1 MTPIDLA
8 REAAA
13 LDAIQLSESQSCLF
27 ELIVLGALAPL
38 HGFDGDCPLLT
49 NRPFAPGTRVA
60 LRDGFNVR
68 LGVLTVA
75 SCEAAGAE
83 FALRGPVEAIERPR
97 WRGFEALRLTPTEL
111 RDRTREC
118 VAWVPSPWPTIEEAW
133 RAAGLSKQSGL
144 PVVLFVPSH
153 LPPHV
158 ALAARTRAAQAAA
171 SEIGA
176 QVIIPPLADPALLP
190 AVLRAYGARHV
201 VETGG
206 DSWLDAVAAIRR
218 AEHPPRPEQGFC
230 LWFTGLPSA
239 GKSTVAAEVAT
250 LLEERG
256 RRFTFLDGDVVR
268 THLSKGLG
276 FSREDRDTNILRIGW
291 VASEIVR
298 HGGVAICAA
307 VSPYE
312 STRERVRA
320 MMGEGQFLLIYIATP
335 AEVCETRD
343 VKGFYAQARA
353 GAIKGFTGVD
363 DPYEVPARPSLRLE
377 TADTTPRDN
386 ARVVMEYLVQE
397 GFL

>member
-1 MTPIDLA
+1 MASHDLA

-13 LDAIQLSESQSCLF
+13 LDAIQLTEPQACLF
-27 ELIVLGALAPL
+27 ELIILGALAPL
-38 HGFDGDCPLLT
+38 SGFDGDHPLLT
-49 NRPFAPGTRVA
+49 ARAYSPGARVA

-75 SCEAAGAE
+75 ACEAAGAE
-83 FALRGPVEAIERPR
+83 FALRGPVEVIERPR
-97 WRGFEALRLTPTEL
+97 WRGFDSLRLTPAEL
-111 RDRTREC
+111 RQRTGPC
-118 VAWVPSPWPTIEEAW
+118 VAWVPSPWPTLEEAW
-133 RAAGLSKQSGL
+133 RAAAHSRESGL

-158 ALAARTRAAQAAA
+158 SLAARVRASLAAA
-171 SEIGA
+171 AEIGA
-176 QVIIPPLADPALLP
+176 QVVIVPVAVAALLP
-190 AVLRAYGARHV
+190 AVLAAYGAGQV
-201 VETGG
+201 IESGG
-206 DSWLDAVAAIRR
+206 DSQLEAVAAIRHT
-218 AEHPPRPEQGFC
+218 EHPPRREQGFC

-250 LLEERG
+250 MLEERG

-276 FSREDRDTNILRIGW
+276 FSRDDRDTNILRIGW

-298 HGGVAICAA
+298 HGGVALCAA

-312 STRERVRA
+312 ATRERVRA
-320 MMGEGQFLLIYIATP
+320 MMGDGQFLLIYVATP

-353 GAIKGFTGVD
+353 GAITGFTGVD
-363 DPYEVPARPSLRLE
+363 DPYEAPATPSLRLE
-377 TADTTPRDN
+377 TGETTPRDN
-386 ARVVMEYLVQE
+386 ARAVMEFLVQE